1 MYLNIPNQKGMIV
14 ISRTEYEEML
24 KARYEEGVSD
34 GVKIAQEAH
43 KAKAKVTLGSDD
55 KPVTMRNTVREVGNN
70 AEQDE

>member
-1 MYLNIPNQKGMIV
+1 MYLNVPNQKGMIV
-14 ISRTEYEEML
+14 ISRTEYEETL

-34 GVKIAQEAH
+34 GVKIAQETH
-43 KAKAKVTLGSDD
+43 KAKAKVTLGSED

>member
-1 MYLNIPNQKGMIV
+1 MYLNVPNQKGMIV
-14 ISRTEYEEML
+14 ISRAEYEETL

-34 GVKIAQEAH
+34 GVKIAQETH
-43 KAKAKVTLGSDD
+43 KAKAKVTLGSED

>member
-14 ISRTEYEEML
+14 ISRTEYEETL

-34 GVKIAQEAH
+34 GVKIAQETH
-43 KAKAKVTLGSDD
+43 KAKAKVTLGSED